1 MIKKRFF
8 GMLAAFV
15 FVYAAFCL
23 TVYLR
28 PQLFFYNPSA
38 QKSVLPQD
46 SEYPAQEIYYKAE
59 DGTPLYAWY
68 TKPAVG
74 KPVIVFLHGNSYN
87 IEAFYHKLVPLI
99 KAGYG
104 TFLPEYRGFGGVE
117 GSITQAGLEADT
129 RAALRKLR
137 RLGYS
142 NSRIVLYG
150 MSLGSYTATYA
161 AAELGGK
168 NKKPFAGLILEVP
181 FDSLLNVVGKRVPV
195 PLPLELIMRDKY
207 DNRQNITQIRTP
219 LLVMGAGQDRVVPV
233 ELAQALFALA
243 EDPKE
248 LIVYEHGRHD
258 NLFEAANYKDIS
270 AWLESNEKAGQ

>member
-1 MIKKRFF
+1 MTKKRFF
-8 GMLAAFV
+8 GMLAALV

-38 QKSVLPQD
+38 QKSVLPED
-46 SEYPAQEIYYKAE
+46 AAYPAREVYYKAE

-68 TKPAVG
+68 TKPAAG

-117 GSITQAGLEADT
+117 GSITQVGLEADT

-161 AAELGGK
+161 AAELGI
-168 NKKPFAGLILEVP
+168 KKPFAGLILEVP
-181 FDSLLNVVGKRVPV
+181 FDSLTNVVCKRF
-195 PLPLELIMRDKY
+195 PLPLPLDLIMRDKY
-207 DNRQNITQIRTP
+207 DNRPNIAEIRTP
-219 LLVMGAGQDRVVPV
+219 LLIMGAGQDRVVPV
-233 ELAQALFALA
+233 ELAQELFALA
-243 EDPKE
+243 EDPRE
-248 LIVYEHGRHD
+248 LIIYEHGRHD
-258 NLFEAANYKDIS
+258 NLFESANYKDILT
-270 AWLESNEKAGQ
+270 WLENNEKTE

>member
-1 MIKKRFF
+1 MTKKRLL
-8 GMLAAFV
+8 GTAAALV

-38 QKSVLPQD
+38 QKSVLPED
-46 SEYPAQEIYYKAE
+46 AAYPAREVYYKAE

-68 TKPAVG
+68 TKPARG

-87 IEAFYHKLVPLI
+87 VEAFYHKLVPLI

-117 GSITQAGLEADT
+117 GTITQAGLEADT
-129 RAALRKLR
+129 RAALKKLR

-168 NKKPFAGLILEVP
+168 KPFAGLLLEVP
-181 FDSLLNVVGKRVPV
+181 FDSLTNVVRKRV
-195 PLPLELIMRDKY
+195 PLPLPLDLIMRDKY
-207 DNRQNITQIRTP
+207 DNRLNIAKIRTP
-219 LLVMGAGQDRVVPV
+219 LLIMGAGQDRVVPV
-233 ELAQALFALA
+233 ELAQELFALA
-243 EDPKE
+243 EEPKE
-248 LIVYEHGRHD
+248 LIVYERGRHG
-258 NLFEAANYKDIS
+258 NLFESANYKDILT
-270 AWLESNEKAGQ
+270 WLENNEKIR